1 MRCTKAVIFK
11 ENIKNNIRE
20 VKNNLHKNT
29 KLCIAVKADGYGCG
43 AIETAKIAEQ
53 EGVEYLAI
61 ATTQEGIEL
70 RKNNIKSK
78 LLLLSLCTPSEFQ
91 DLIDFDITPL
101 VFDSEYIDEL
111 KKHVKNNNKS
121 NFEVFLAIDTGMGRI
136 GCYSDEAPSLAQKIN
151 NQNIL
156 KLSGVI
162 THFAVSDSITEE
174 NQNYTRKQY
183 NDFINAIENIKKIGI
198 NPGICT
204 CSSSAALFAFPE
216 MQMDMVRPGIVIYG
230 YYPDE
235 VTKEYLHNQGIDIN
249 LKPVMQLETAVVSIR
264 EIKKGT
270 SISYGRTWIAD
281 KDTNIAVLPIG
292 YADGLLRRNS
302 PNMKV
307 TINGKEY
314 PICGRICMDQCM
326 IDIGL
331 NNKDVKRWDKVII
344 FGPKQQE
351 ALQDAADIAKMTNT
365 IPYEIITSVS
375 AKRVQ
380 KYFI

>member
-1 MRCTKAVIFK
+1 
-11 ENIKNNIRE
+11 
-20 VKNNLHKNT
+20 
-29 KLCIAVKADGYGCG
+29 
-43 AIETAKIAEQ
+43 
-53 EGVEYLAI
+53 
-61 ATTQEGIEL
+61 
-70 RKNNIKSK
+70 
-78 LLLLSLCTPSEFQ
+78 
-91 DLIDFDITPL
+91 
-101 VFDSEYIDEL
+101 
-111 KKHVKNNNKS
+111 
-121 NFEVFLAIDTGMGRI
+121 MGRI